1 MENWKY
7 NKDYDCEVSTMG
19 NCRNA
24 KTKRLFAIAI
34 RPDGY
39 SKNHK
44 GPIHRIVA
52 KTFLENPHNKP
63 EVNHINGIKDDNRV
77 ENLEWV
83 TKAENEK
90 HKILNGLHNT
100 TKLNTELVN
109 QIRKEYKP
117 RVVSTYTLAKK
128 YNVSQAAIHQLLKNK
143 TWI

>member
-7 NKDYDCEVSTMG
+7 NIEYDCEISTMG

-24 KTKRLFAIAI
+24 KTKKLFAIDTNKIYA
-34 RPDGY
+34 R
-39 SKNHK
+39 NHK
-44 GPIHRIVA
+44 GRIHRMVA
-52 KTFLENPHNKP
+52 KTFIPNPENKP
-63 EVNHINGIKDDNRV
+63 EVNHKNGIKHDNRV

-83 TKAENEK
+83 TKSENEK
-90 HKILNGLHNT
+90 HKAKIGLHNFA
-100 TKLNTELVN
+100 KLNPELVE

-128 YNVSQAAIHQLLKNK
+128 YNVSQGTIHQLVINK